1 MKNLDY
7 NTENLIQSFLKYGS
21 KDTLS
26 VDDFLKFRQQV
37 VQESLMGVRDRE
49 ITEREEE
56 TKQETN
62 IIQETV
68 SIEETSQIKP
78 QETKII
84 QQEKPKEVV
93 KQTVVKN
100 TTHSTQPKPSV
111 EKETKSLNLIEDEE
125 TDNQEEFN
133 DKIFLEMMRNIED

>member
-56 TKQETN
+56 IKQEKT
-62 IIQETV
+62 IIQEIISTK
-68 SIEETSQIKP
+68 EETQIQP
-78 QETKII
+78 QEPNII

-93 KQTVVKN
+93 QQTVVKN
-100 TTHSTQPKPSV
+100 TTPSTQPKPYV
-111 EKETKSLNLIEDEE
+111 EKETKPLNLIEDEE

>member
-21 KDTLS
+21 QDTLS

-49 ITEREEE
+49 IIEREEGA
-56 TKQETN
+56 KQETN
-62 IIQETV
+62 IVQEIDSV
-68 SIEETSQIKP
+68 KEESQIKT

-93 KQTVVKN
+93 KQTVAKN
-100 TTHSTQPKPSV
+100 TTPSTQSKPSI
-111 EKETKSLNLIEDEE
+111 EKETKQLNLMEDEE

-133 DKIFLEMMRNIED
+133 DKIFLEMMRSIED